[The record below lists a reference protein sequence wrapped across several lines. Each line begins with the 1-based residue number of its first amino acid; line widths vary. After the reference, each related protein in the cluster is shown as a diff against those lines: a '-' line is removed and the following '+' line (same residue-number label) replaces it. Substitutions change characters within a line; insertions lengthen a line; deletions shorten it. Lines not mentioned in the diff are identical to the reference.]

1 MRFCHDYFLQS
12 FGRHILECLL
22 LLTTQ
27 NNAQSFLQNLMSLNK
42 RGLKYVLNK
51 ERLLMAIKPALAQ
64 IKYYKKHF
72 FVLTL

>member
-1 MRFCHDYFLQS
+1 MQFCHDYFLQS
-12 FGRHILECLL
+12 FELHILECLL

-27 NNAQSFLQNLMSLNK
+27 NNVQSFLQNLMSLNK
-42 RGLKYVLNK
+42 RGLKCVLNK
-51 ERLLMAIKPALAQ
+51 ERLLMVIKPALAQ